1 MKGILMDKL
10 QPRLQKA
17 VDVGISGLD
26 IIHGELKHLMLEA
39 EEGLAVAQ
47 AEEDESGEAMDS
59 MERKYWEGQLDAL
72 SIVYE
77 LTYKLSFAIADKDK

>member
-1 MKGILMDKL
+1 MDKL

-17 VDVGISGLD
+17 VDMGISGLD
-26 IIHGELKHLMLEA
+26 IIHGELKDMMLEA
-39 EEGLAVAQ
+39 EQELERAQ
-47 AEEDESGEAMDS
+47 KEEDESGEAMDS

-77 LTYKLSFAIADKDK
+77 LTYKLSFAIGDQNA

>member
-1 MKGILMDKL
+1 MNAL
-10 QPRLQKA
+10 QLSPRLQKA

-26 IIHGELKHLMLEA
+26 IIHGELKHMMLEA
-39 EEGLAVAQ
+39 EEGLNIAQ

-59 MERKYWEGQLDAL
+59 MDRKYLEGQLDAL

-77 LTYKLSFAIADKDK
+77 LTYKLSFAIGDKNA